1 MSVINRIEIASLL
14 NKHGD
19 VSSPW
24 DAKMRHLMLNL
35 RGQSTAMNMENGF
48 GKTTLS
54 DALIGML
61 SRDRSL
67 MRKTRRKMSPSR
79 DGRPWTHVRVEFSYS
94 SSHVG
99 QSDMLAAAGDSVG
112 GTEQWVFGMYGH
124 SDTDAGF
131 YFFQGR
137 LEQLPVSAITADS
150 KLQLFSNEHFQH
162 ALRQLKPERPKDRES
177 WLDAISLHI
186 SRKELEQLA
195 SFQKEGGADKS
206 QIFNAIKPRPG
217 EKADQ
222 AFFYEVLAPQVLAG
236 ASQGETDESEEFIED
251 LVINSGRN
259 VSELRHK
266 INEKTLDLQ
275 RNRNKADRLDELD
288 RSGGKLAE
296 TRSLRDKARK
306 QLETQAICLATITS
320 KGLPG
325 IPAHSQELETEELGT
340 ASLLAGEIAIR
351 PGETEPLIPL
361 SALAKVTSS
370 GARKVEEYLESR
382 QLSGYRHDRTA
393 VVYNPK
399 ASWASGKS
407 MRLYPAE
414 KAIQFLKDSQQLFKD
429 DADRINSLETLE
441 EAIDCFLDLDTNPFR
456 ESYLADQEYLK
467 TLKAECQ
474 ELKEKQRKLENEHE
488 VLVNRDK
495 EFTDN
500 ETVYT
505 DALKEGLFTEQ
516 ELESPDETEASVQT
530 RLKAVKDSYGQ
541 FLETQGRFKGLV
553 DSWALFQRDYGK
565 DATPGELIKEKDLQ
579 LEELT
584 HQLTELESHRDRH
597 QAQERELSSQL
608 HVIEQQLPRLESDF
622 QQLDK
627 LSSSFDYAQQLFPG
641 EDIPGLISR
650 LEQQMRQ
657 HRDSQNQLRQQQTQI
672 NSQLQ
677 ELKALQP
684 QYTSFIEVYPDLQPA
699 GLEESLWQE
708 KTELDQQITQ
718 QEVLV
723 GKLQVLASDLQQF
736 EECFPNTSPAEWLTR
751 AAEAYPRLLTER
763 GDLHSRISDIERQL
777 DDLKTDPVSPSAT
790 EVKCSRLLGE
800 QNIVHQPLHKVIAE
814 LIKDDDPRKPQW
826 LAQAHNLLFA
836 PVLDSLE
843 QATQAAELFVQHRQP
858 VPVFT
863 RESLQAAV
871 ENSQTLLGAVIGYES
886 LAVRALLNPQLIE
899 ELKQQLQD
907 KLAELQTELS
917 RVNQELELYHPE
929 SDSVRLAK
937 SSAEAVEQQATETLP
952 SQQAALEQNRSHQQ
966 QLIKQLAPENR
977 KLIRSAERFLE
988 LGGSGCIEELE
999 ATGHNLQSRLDA
1011 IEEQLSQLESQ
1022 LSGENRR
1029 KLDQAEQFLSA
1040 GGKERL
1046 AEWQSEIELQT
1057 IKRQQLSDE
1066 LDRCKETIDS
1076 YQHQISQCKTQAEA
1090 VYKPGE
1096 ASLLPS
1102 LDQYLKDGGPEFM
1115 AKAEATRESLESQQ
1129 EQAQARASLKFDR
1142 IRAYLNARSDE
1153 GGTAALTKQIAEIK
1167 SQINRARDE
1176 QDAKNSEISR
1186 IQDEQPHQL
1195 KAIHQVDETAER
1207 WLKQL
1212 SHFSESML
1220 AELPEPD
1227 LDQLDEMPLFE
1238 KAEQYQEA
1246 CQSDSIDRDQVC
1258 HFSLSLGE
1266 QLELENIKELSSE
1279 LKRQEKA
1286 HTDHEESF
1294 REVLA
1299 RVQNSER
1306 QLFNSTE
1313 QTRLTGLNDADEAAL
1328 KELASMISTL
1338 DEQIAHNTRI
1348 LDDLQES
1355 MSGYEDKLHERLS
1368 SIIMH
1373 SVDNLKILKRVAKQ
1387 STGDNAYFVIQ
1398 ADIVSEEGIRNL
1410 VRSLLAEIED
1420 NQRQIRTRK
1429 AQNLPVGS
1437 EEKQRKE
1444 LSQNL
1449 RSQIYRQLFTN
1460 ISIRLKHDA
1469 IRPHGN
1475 LFSLNEDMSE
1485 GQREAVS
1492 LMWLVKLSEFA
1503 IERELKSVP
1512 SQYRRQERKSS
1523 ESVIIL
1529 DGLFSKLSHK
1539 KLIEDSLESLRNTR
1553 GRFQMV
1559 GLIHNPNYENDPG
1572 IFPTYLVGNVIG
1584 GIQGQ
1589 GGHVTVKEGVRVSPV
1604 SVGRSSGEASLFHLH
1619 VDHETG

>member
-19 VSSPW
+19 ISSPW

-67 MRKTRRKMSPSR
+67 MSKTRRKMSPSR

-124 SDTDAGF
+124 SDTDSGF

-137 LEQLPVSAITADS
+137 LEQLPVSSITADN
-150 KLQLFSNEHFQH
+150 KLQLFSNEHFQQT
-162 ALRQLKPERPKDRES
+162 LRQLKPERPKDRES

-222 AFFYEVLAPQVLAG
+222 AFFYEVLAPQILAG

-251 LVINSGRN
+251 LVINSGRS
-259 VSELRHK
+259 VSELRYK
-266 INEKTLDLQ
+266 INEKSLDLQ
-275 RNRNKADRLDELD
+275 RNRDKAGRLAELD
-288 RSGGKLAE
+288 RSGGRLAE
-296 TRSLRDKARK
+296 TRSLRDSARK
-306 QLETQAICLATITS
+306 QLEIQASCLATITGN
-320 KGLPG
+320 GLPG
-325 IPAHSQELETEELGT
+325 IPVSQDEQDTV
-340 ASLLAGEIAIR
+340 SLLAAEMAIR
-351 PGETEPLIPL
+351 PGEVEPLVPL
-361 SALAKVTSS
+361 SALAKITSS
-370 GARKVEEYLESR
+370 GARKVEGYLESR

-393 VVYNPK
+393 VVYSPK
-399 ASWASGKS
+399 ASWVAGKS
-407 MRLYPAE
+407 MRLYPVE
-414 KAIQFLKDSQQLFKD
+414 KVIRYLKDSQQLFRD

-441 EAIDCFLDLDTNPFR
+441 EAVDRFLDMDTNPFR

-467 TLKAECQ
+467 TLKTECQ
-474 ELKEKQRKLENEHE
+474 ELKEKQRKLEKNHD

-500 ETVYT
+500 ETVFT
-505 DALKEGLFTEQ
+505 DALQEGLFTEE
-516 ELESPDETEASVQT
+516 ELETPDETEASVQT
-530 RLKAVKDSYGQ
+530 RLKAVKDSYRT
-541 FLETQGRFKGLV
+541 FLENQGRFKGLA
-553 DSWALFQRDYGK
+553 DSWAKFQRDYCK
-565 DATPGELIKEKDLQ
+565 EPGQEAIPAELIEEKDLQ
-579 LEELT
+579 LEELN
-584 HQLTELESHRDRH
+584 HQLQDLQGHCDRYQGEEKELNN
-597 QAQERELSSQL
+597 QL
-608 HVIEQQLPRLESDF
+608 QIIGQKLPGLESDY
-622 QQLDK
+622 QQMGK
-627 LSSSFDYAQQLFPG
+627 LGNSFDYAQKYFPD
-641 EDIPGLISR
+641 EDISGLVSR
-650 LEQQMRQ
+650 LEQQQRQ
-657 HRDSQNQLRQQQTQI
+657 HREKQSQYRQQQTEAK
-672 NSQLQ
+672 SQLQ
-677 ELKALQP
+677 ELNSLLP
-684 QYTSFIEVYPDLQPA
+684 QYHAFQEVYPDLQPE
-699 GLEESLWQE
+699 GLEGQLWQE
-708 KTELDQQITQ
+708 KNALDQQLEQ
-718 QEVLV
+718 QERRVGELQILV
-723 GKLQVLASDLQQF
+723 SDH
-736 EECFPNTSPAEWLTR
+736 EEFNHLFPGVVPSEWLVK
-751 AAEAYPRLLTER
+751 AVEAYPRLLTEQ
-763 GDLHSRISDIERQL
+763 GDLHSRIGDIERQL
-777 DDLKTDPVSPSAT
+777 DDLKTDPVSPGAV
-790 EVKCSRLLGE
+790 EVQCSQLLSE
-800 QNIVHQPLHKVIAE
+800 QNIKHWPLHKVIAE
-814 LIKDDDPRKPQW
+814 LIADDDPRRSQW

-843 QATQAAELFVQHRQP
+843 QAMQAAELFVQNRQP

-863 RESLQAAV
+863 RESLQIAV
-871 ENSQTLLGAVIGYES
+871 SHNQPLLGAVIGYES
-886 LAVRALLNPQLIE
+886 LAVRALLNPKFIE
-899 ELKQQLQD
+899 ELRQQLQD
-907 KLAELQTELS
+907 KLTELQAQLG
-917 RVNQELELYHPE
+917 RVKRELELYHHD

-937 SSAEAVEQQATETLP
+937 SAAEAVDQQADRELP
-952 SQQAALEQNRSHQQ
+952 EQLAALEQNQSRQQ
-966 QLIKQLAPENR
+966 QLLKQLAPENC
-977 KLIRSAERFLE
+977 KLIHSAERFLK
-988 LGGSGCIEELE
+988 LGGSGCIDELGVALNHLE
-999 ATGHNLQSRLDA
+999 SKLDDLGK
-1011 IEEQLSQLESQ
+1011 QLSQLDS
-1022 LSGENRR
+1022 LLNGENRR
-1029 KLDQAEQFLSA
+1029 KLDQAEQFLNG

-1046 AEWQSEIELQT
+1046 AQLQGDIELQT
-1057 IKRQQLSDE
+1057 IKRQQLTE
-1066 LDRCKETIDS
+1066 QLARCEETVAS
-1076 YQHQISQCKTQAEA
+1076 YQSQIFQLKAQADA
-1090 VYKPGE
+1090 IYKPGE
-1096 ASLLPS
+1096 VELLSSLAK
-1102 LDQYLKDGGPEFM
+1102 YLQDGGPEFM
-1115 AKAEATRESLESQQ
+1115 ASAEVVQASLERQQ

-1142 IRAYLNARSDE
+1142 IRAYLSARRDE
-1153 GGTAALTKQIAEIK
+1153 GGTKALKKQIADAK
-1167 SQINRARDE
+1167 NQINRIRDE
-1176 QDAKNSEISR
+1176 QDEKSAEINR
-1186 IQDEQPHQL
+1186 IQDEQPQQL
-1195 KAIHQVDETAER
+1195 KAIHQIDETAER

-1212 SHFSESML
+1212 SHFTEAML

-1227 LDQLDEMPLFE
+1227 LDQLVEMALFE
-1238 KAEQYQEA
+1238 KAEQYQQA
-1246 CQSDSIDRDQVC
+1246 SQSDIIDRDQVC
-1258 HFSLSLGE
+1258 HSAMALGE
-1266 QLELENIKELSSE
+1266 QLELENIKELSRE
-1279 LKRQEKA
+1279 LERHEKEYSG
-1286 HTDHEESF
+1286 DEKGF

-1299 RVQNSER
+1299 RIQDNER
-1306 QLFNSTE
+1306 QLFNATE
-1313 QTRLTGLNDADEAAL
+1313 QTRLTGLSEADEVAL

-1338 DEQIAHNTRI
+1338 AEQIDHSQRI
-1348 LDDLQES
+1348 LEELQES

-1398 ADIVSEEGIRNL
+1398 ADIVTEEGIRHL

-1420 NQRQIRTRK
+1420 NQRQVRTRK
-1429 AQNLPVGS
+1429 ARNLPVGS

-1449 RSQIYRQLFTN
+1449 RGQIYRQLFTN

-1512 SQYRRQERKSS
+1512 SHYRRQERKSS

-1584 GIQGQ
+1584 GLQGQ
-1589 GGHVTVKEGVRVSPV
+1589 GGHVTVKEGVLVNPASL
-1604 SVGRSSGEASLFHLH
+1604 GRGKGEASLFHLH
-1619 VDHETG
+1619 VDHEGG

>member
-24 DAKMRHLMLNL
+24 DAKMRHLLLNL

-67 MRKTRRKMSPSR
+67 IRKTRRKMSPSR
-79 DGRPWTHVRVEFSYS
+79 DGRPWTHIRVEFSYS
-94 SSHVG
+94 SGHVG

-124 SDTDAGF
+124 SDTDVGF
-131 YFFQGR
+131 YFFHGR
-137 LEQLPVSAITADS
+137 LEQLPVSGITADS
-150 KLQLFSNEHFQH
+150 KLQLFSNDHFQH
-162 ALRQLKPERPKDRES
+162 SFKQLKPERPKDRES
-177 WLDAISLHI
+177 WLEAISLHI

-275 RNRNKADRLDELD
+275 RNRNKAERLAELD

-296 TRSLRDKARK
+296 TRSLRDRARK
-306 QLETQAICLATITS
+306 QLETQAICLATIS
-320 KGLPG
+320 DKGLPG
-325 IPAHSQELETEELGT
+325 IPASHDEQETVSQ
-340 ASLLAGEIAIR
+340 LAGEMAIR
-351 PGETEPLIPL
+351 PGEVEPLVPL
-361 SALAKVTSS
+361 SALAKITGS

-393 VVYNPK
+393 VVYSPK
-399 ASWASGKS
+399 ASWAGGKS
-407 MRLYPAE
+407 MRLYPVG
-414 KAIQFLKDSQQLFKD
+414 KTIRFLKDSQQLFKD
-429 DADRINSLETLE
+429 DADRVNSLETLE
-441 EAIDCFLDLDTNPFR
+441 EAVDHFLDLDTNPFR

-467 TLKAECQ
+467 TLKVECQ
-474 ELKEKQRKLENEHE
+474 ELKESQRKLESEHE

-516 ELESPDETEASVQT
+516 ELDAPDETEASVKI
-530 RLKAVKDSYGQ
+530 RLKAVKGSYEQ

-553 DSWALFQRDYGK
+553 DRWKTFQRDYGHEAVP
-565 DATPGELIKEKDLQ
+565 DELIQEKDLQ
-579 LEELT
+579 REELS
-584 HQLTELESHRDRH
+584 HQLVELESHKDKY
-597 QAQERELSSQL
+597 QGQERELNSQL
-608 HVIEQQLPRLESDF
+608 QVIGQKLPGLESEF
-622 QQLDK
+622 QRLDK
-627 LSSSFDYAQQLFPG
+627 LSNSFNDVQTLFPG
-641 EDIPGLISR
+641 EDISGLISR
-650 LEQQMRQ
+650 LEHQQRQ
-657 HRDSQNQLRQQQTQI
+657 FRDSQSQYTQQRAHAK
-672 NSQLQ
+672 SQLQ
-677 ELKALQP
+677 TLLGLQP
-684 QYTSFIEVYPDLQPA
+684 QYNAFLEQYPGQQPE
-699 GLEESLWQE
+699 GLEEALWQE
-708 KTELDQQITQ
+708 KTELDAAISQ
-718 QEVLV
+718 QEIRV
-723 GKLQVLASDLQQF
+723 GKLQILASDLQQF
-736 EECFPNTSPAEWLTR
+736 EQDFPGVIASQWLLKATQ
-751 AAEAYPRLLTER
+751 AYPRLLTQHEEIQ
-763 GDLHSRISDIERQL
+763 SRILDIERQL
-777 DDLKTDPVSPSAT
+777 EDLKTNPISPSAA
-790 EVKCSRLLGE
+790 EVQCARVLNE
-800 QNIVHQPLHKVIAE
+800 QSMAHQPLHEVIAE
-814 LIKDDDPRKPQW
+814 LLKGDDERKSEW

-836 PVLDSLE
+836 PVLNSLE
-843 QATQAAELFVQHRQP
+843 EARQAAELFTQNRQP

-863 RESLQAAV
+863 RDSLHKVVA
-871 ENSQTLLGAVIGYES
+871 ENGSLLGAVIGYES
-886 LAVRALLNPQLIE
+886 LAVRALLNPKLIE
-899 ELKQQLQD
+899 ELKLQLKA
-907 KLAELQTELS
+907 KLEGFQAE
-917 RVNQELELYHPE
+917 RVDVHEGLELYHPE

-937 SSAEAVEQQATETLP
+937 SAVEAVEAQAEKELP
-952 SQQAALEQNRSHQQ
+952 LQRMALEKMGSR
-966 QLIKQLAPENR
+966 LGVLLEQLAPDNR
-977 KLIRSAERFLE
+977 KLIRSAEQFLE
-988 LGGSGCIEELE
+988 LGGNAQVEVLKDSLN
-999 ATGHNLQSRLDA
+999 HLQSKLDMLTQ
-1011 IEEQLSQLESQ
+1011 QLSELESQ

-1029 KLDQAEQFLSA
+1029 KLDQAEQFLID
-1040 GGKERL
+1040 GGKARL
-1046 AEWQSEIELQT
+1046 DELKAEIELQT
-1057 IKRQQLSDE
+1057 IKQQQLSE
-1066 LDRCKETIDS
+1066 ALVNCQETLDS
-1076 YQHQISQCKTQAEA
+1076 YQRQITERKAQLDN
-1090 VYKPGE
+1090 VYQPGE
-1096 ASLLPS
+1096 ADLLAS
-1102 LDQYLKDGGPEFM
+1102 LDKYLQDGGPEFM
-1115 AKAEATRESLESQQ
+1115 DRAEATQTSLENQL
-1129 EQAQARASLKFDR
+1129 EQAQACASLKFDR

-1153 GGTAALTKQIAEIK
+1153 GGTAALKKQIADLK
-1167 SQINRARDE
+1167 SHINRARDV
-1176 QDAKNSEISR
+1176 QDDKNAEIGR
-1186 IQDEQPHQL
+1186 IQDEQPQQL
-1195 KAIHQVDETAER
+1195 KAIHQIDETAER

-1220 AELPEPD
+1220 AELPAPD
-1227 LDQLDEMPLFE
+1227 LEQLEEMALFE

-1246 CQSDSIDRDQVC
+1246 CRLDVMERDQIC
-1258 HFSLSLGE
+1258 HCSLALGE

-1286 HTDHEESF
+1286 HSEHEEGF
-1294 REVLA
+1294 RDVLG
-1299 RVQNSER
+1299 RIKNSER
-1306 QLFNSTE
+1306 QLFNATE
-1313 QTRLTGLNDADEAAL
+1313 QTRLTGLNEAGESAL

-1338 DEQIAHNTRI
+1338 DEQIDHSTRI
-1348 LDDLQES
+1348 LDELQES
-1355 MSGYEDKLHERLS
+1355 MNGYEDKLHERLS

-1373 SVDNLKILKRVAKQ
+1373 SVDNLKILKRVAQ
-1387 STGDNAYFVIQ
+1387 HSTGDNAYFVIQ

-1449 RSQIYRQLFTN
+1449 RSQIYRQLFTH

-1559 GLIHNPNYENDPG
+1559 GLIHNPNYENDSG

-1589 GGHVTVKEGVRVSPV
+1589 GGHVTVKEGVRVSPA
-1604 SVGRSSGEASLFHLH
+1604 SVGRNTGETSLFHLH
-1619 VDHETG
+1619 VDHEKA